1 MTLLAW
7 IPFLEPMNWL
17 QGVWYVLLIPLAF
30 GIAVS
35 YKAMRVTDLRTYW
48 RQVGV
53 MTSQIV
59 VVITALAVALILFV
73 KLLLPLA

>member
-1 MTLLAW
+1 MTLAAW

-17 QGVWYVLLIPLAF
+17 QSIWYILLIPLAF
-30 GIAVS
+30 GLSAS

-59 VVITALAVALILFV
+59 VVIAALAVALILFV
-73 KLLLPLA
+73 KLLLPLT